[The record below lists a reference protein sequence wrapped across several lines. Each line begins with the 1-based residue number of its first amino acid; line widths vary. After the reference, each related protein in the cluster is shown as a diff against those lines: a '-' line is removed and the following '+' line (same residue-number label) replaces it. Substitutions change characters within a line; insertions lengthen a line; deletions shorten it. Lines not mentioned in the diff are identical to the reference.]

1 MIIPKG
7 VSKNYLIV
15 LKPFNINK
23 NESLSSLQWAQ
34 ANNFLYV
41 NFF

>member
-1 MIIPKG
+1 MPKG

-23 NESLSSLQWAQ
+23 NESFSSIQEDRPE
-34 ANNFLYV
+34 NCYMC
-41 NFF
+41 